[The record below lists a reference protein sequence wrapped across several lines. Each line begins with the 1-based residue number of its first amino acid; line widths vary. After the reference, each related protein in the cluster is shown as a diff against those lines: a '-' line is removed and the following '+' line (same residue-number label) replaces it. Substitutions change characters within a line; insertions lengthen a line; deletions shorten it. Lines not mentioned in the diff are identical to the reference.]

1 MELWLISCLL
11 VMLNWSAHVT
21 ELLTEYN
28 SKKKKKKKKKER
40 KKASD
45 VGELA
50 KQYLHVF
57 LYIVLLQKQRTKPR
71 TPKDHSKNL
80 KHKL

>member
-1 MELWLISCLL
+1 
-11 VMLNWSAHVT
+11 MLNWSAHVT

-28 SKKKKKKKKKER
+28 SKKKRKKER